1 MKTLFCSWLVTGMHG
16 LLALAK
22 RVRFRARRKTFYV
35 CYGPHPN
42 DSVYAE
48 NLLEFFR
55 EAGTAAE
62 AIRLQPKNPQ
72 RKLLRCLN
80 DSTLGIIGLNAQL
93 DHAWIDSDN
102 FLDLAAAAGVPV
114 IHWILD
120 HASSRWRQFTKA
132 TAQNS
137 RFLFLSPFSE
147 QYFRRYALPGSLT
160 ACTVNT
166 GQSHRSRIPQL
177 TRDDF
182 LARDIACLVPLNL
195 QRISGS
201 FEDAILRR
209 RALDK
214 KLARA
219 VDTACE
225 QAYYDL
231 DGPLER
237 HLENALADASL
248 ALDNSLFNDA
258 FQIVEDVVQI
268 RRRQRIFEIARA
280 FPVLIQSDASAAPF
294 ASGGKA
300 RFEANVSMQATLD
313 RLKSARA
320 VISASRVNDE
330 LHNRIHNS
338 VNAGCVNIIEN
349 NAVNR
354 SVLADGETALF
365 FSYRDDM
372 LREHLDLVCSN
383 PRRAYELAQAGFAL
397 RDQALFRLSGFHNIL
412 ELARMP
418 SSARE
423 NPELARSPSLAP

>member
-1 MKTLFCSWLVTGMHG
+1 MHG
-16 LLALAK
+16 LLALAEK
-22 RVRFRARRKTFYV
+22 ARYRPRNKTFYV
-35 CYGPHPN
+35 CYGPHPH
-42 DSVYAE
+42 DMIYAE
-48 NLLEFFR
+48 NLLEFFHV
-55 EAGTAAE
+55 AGTAAE
-62 AIRLQPKNPQ
+62 AIRLQPQNPQ
-72 RKLLRCLN
+72 RELLRCLN
-80 DSTLGIIGLNAQL
+80 DSTLGVIGLNVQL
-93 DHAWIDSDN
+93 DHSWIDSDN
-102 FLDLAAAAGVPV
+102 FLDLAAAAEVPV

-166 GQSHRSRIPQL
+166 GQNYRSRIPQL

-182 LARDIACLVPLNL
+182 LAREIACLIPMNL
-195 QRISGS
+195 QRIGGS
-201 FEDAILRR
+201 FEDAMLRR
-209 RALDK
+209 QALDR

-219 VDTACE
+219 VDVACE

-237 HLENALADASL
+237 HLENALADAGL
-248 ALDNSLFNDA
+248 ALENCLFNDA

-280 FPVLIQSDASAAPF
+280 FPVLIQSDELAAAF

-300 RFEANVSMQATLD
+300 RFEANVSMQTTLA

-320 VISASRVNDE
+320 VISTSRVNDE
-330 LHNRIHNS
+330 LHNRVHNGL
-338 VNAGCVNIIEN
+338 NAGCVNIIEDN
-349 NAVNR
+349 GVNR
-354 SVLADGETALF
+354 SVLTAGETALF

-383 PRRAYELAQAGFAL
+383 PRRAYELAQAGLAL
-397 RDQALFRLSGFHNIL
+397 RDQALFRFSEFHNIL
-412 ELARMP
+412 ELAQTP
-418 SSARE
+418 FSTPTDSD
-423 NPELARSPSLAP
+423 LARLPSPAL